1 MAAAVDC
8 LPGMATGRQ
17 TCWQQIGT
25 CRFPKVPKLQASGAR
40 LPAGLG
46 LLRLIPASA
55 RSPKT
60 QTKGGTFHCWC
71 AGTGVGRAPFPPP
84 KLTTQHQSL
93 VCHMT
98 CCKAFGASHD
108 VSQQLMNTFVSRFFP
123 NPALLLLLQPQSPP
137 APVPPQHKHQLV
149 PYRRACGAN
158 TRSRR
163 EEASAAEADT
173 SGWPPPGSGR
183 SALNCRRCQCRAAS
197 SSASASPYSRN
208 RAPMPELDVP
218 VPPPPLTL
226 PPGTS
231 QGASDAEPA
240 SAGVR
245 PRLTGWAPW
254 PGPKLQ
260 SSVPSGWVEAAT
272 ATLPPISDSSLR
284 PRACGPGTSSSRCPV
299 LWPGLRRRRPRPR
312 PGPPRGRARPFGREP
327 PGPPRSLPEDL
338 GGDREPLVMVPEVL
352 DDTAEGVLWQA
363 RADNACP

>member
-1 MAAAVDC
+1 MLV
-8 LPGMATGRQ
+8 
-17 TCWQQIGT
+17 
-25 CRFPKVPKLQASGAR
+25 CRHWRRPST
-40 LPAGLG
+40 
-46 LLRLIPASA
+46 IP
-55 RSPKT
+55 
-60 QTKGGTFHCWC
+60 
-71 AGTGVGRAPFPPP
+71 
-84 KLTTQHQSL
+84 TTQHPSP

-123 NPALLLLLQPQSPP
+123 NPALVLLLEPQSP
-137 APVPPQHKHQLV
+137 APMPPQHKHQLV

-173 SGWPPPGSGR
+173 SGWPPPGSTP
-183 SALNCRRCQCRAAS
+183 SALNCRRCRAAS

-218 VPPPPLTL
+218 VPPPPSKL
-226 PPGTS
+226 PPDTS
-231 QGASDAEPA
+231 QGAWDAEPA

-245 PRLTGWAPW
+245 QWLTGWAPW
-254 PGPKLQ
+254 PKLQ
-260 SSVPSGWVEAAT
+260 LALAACVMSQSALVPPSVPSGWVEAAT
-272 ATLPPISDSSLR
+272 ATLPPNSDSSLR

-299 LWPGLRRRRPRPR
+299 LWPGLRRRRPRRPR

-363 RADNACP
+363 